1 MHPLPSR
8 RERGPRVRLLPFAL
22 ALALGCGAL
31 ATAPGA
37 LAQPAESSAALF
49 QYDIPAGPLGDT
61 LTRIARESGRGISVA
76 PELLAGRSAPALRG
90 HYSAEE
96 AARLALA
103 GSGLELVVTPSGAL
117 SVRQGETSLAPVNVS
132 ATLLAELRV
141 TASAERSATSE
152 GSGSYAARAAT
163 IGKTAQTLREIPQ
176 SVSVITRQRMD
187 DQQLTSVTS
196 ALRTA
201 TGVIST
207 GYYDQEAPS
216 ARGFNMNEQ
225 HDGVPQQ
232 GGSSGLAPDLA
243 IYDRIEILRGSSG
256 LLSGSGEPG
265 GAVNYVRKR
274 PQAEFGVGAALAAGS
289 WNNRRAT
296 VDVNVPLSEDGS
308 FRGRVV
314 GAYQERD
321 FFYDVAHNR
330 RSTTFITLEYDL
342 TPRTTIGASHTYVK
356 RDGHAFWGLPT
367 YTDGSFVKSRS
378 AFVGPDTG
386 YLMKVEESSVD
397 IRHRFDNGW
406 EAKGALSKRAHRFD
420 GYGAYNNTG
429 GVDRATGLG
438 GLAIGLIQST
448 TRRDGAD
455 ISVSGPVE
463 LFGRSHVLAFG
474 YNKAI
479 QDYTGGANY
488 VSAGNVDLFNDH
500 DFDALLPTRVINKS
514 QTVTE
519 QSGYYGMARIKLA
532 DPLTLVLGGR
542 WTDYESKSRAVRPAK
557 AAWTR
562 SKAEADGEFTPYG
575 GLIWDFSR
583 AISLYAS
590 YTDIFVPQTQMD
602 VGGKVLDP
610 RVGWQGEVGVKG
622 EFFDGALNASLAA
635 FRIRDKNR
643 AMTDTTHIG
652 CGGTS
657 TGTCYTAAGLVQ
669 SQGWE
674 AEVSGSPAPGWD
686 LSAGYTYNQTEY
698 LRDTSA
704 ANVGERFNSAT
715 PRHLLKLWAHYRFDH
730 RPFDGALAGWSVGAG
745 LRAQSG
751 IYFGTSTATVK
762 RREQPGYAVAALQVG
777 YRANRHWNAT
787 LAVNNLFDRR
797 YFELVSGTGFA
808 NIYGEPRNVML
819 TLEYKL

>member
-1 MHPLPSR
+1 MSNPP
-8 RERGPRVRLLPFAL
+8 PKLLRPL
-22 ALALGCGAL
+22 ALALHLAFLGAAG
-31 ATAPGA
+31 ATVILPAIA
-37 LAQPAESSAALF
+37 RAQDAAF
-49 QYDIPAGPLGDT
+49 DFAIPAGPLQQALT
-61 LTRIARESGRGISVA
+61 AFASQTRINVSFTPA
-76 PELLAGRSAPALRG
+76 LAGGSKHSPGVKGRHNADQAL
-90 HYSAEE
+90 S
-96 AARLALA
+96 LLLA
-103 GSGLELVVTPSGAL
+103 GSGLVA
-117 SVRQGETSLAPVNVS
+117 VRQANGFTLEQAATDGEATLAPV
-132 ATLLAELRV
+132 TV
-141 TASAERSATSE
+141 TGQGERSATSE
-152 GSGSYAARAAT
+152 GSGSYAARAAS
-163 IGKTAQTLREIPQ
+163 IGKLSQSLREIPQ
-176 SVSVITRQRMD
+176 SVSVISRQRMD
-187 DQQLTSVTS
+187 DQRLTSVTD
-196 ALRTA
+196 ALRTS

-207 GYYDQEAPS
+207 GYFDQETPS
-216 ARGFNMNEQ
+216 VRGFNMNEQ

-274 PQAEFGVGAALAAGS
+274 PHAEFGLDATLASGS
-289 WNNRRAT
+289 WNNHRAT
-296 VDVNVPLSEDGS
+296 VDVNVPLSADGAL
-308 FRGRVV
+308 RGRVV

-330 RSTTFITLEYDL
+330 RSTTFLTLEHDL
-342 TPRTTIGASHTYVK
+342 SARTTVGVAYAYVE
-356 RDGHAFWGLPT
+356 RNGHSFWGLPT

-386 YLMKVEESSVD
+386 YEMKIEESAVD
-397 IRHRFDNGW
+397 IKHRFDNGW

-420 GYGAYNNTG
+420 GYGAYNNSG

-455 ISVSGPVE
+455 ISLNGPVE
-463 LFGRSHVLAFG
+463 LFGQTHTLAFG
-474 YNKAI
+474 YNTAI
-479 QDYTGGANY
+479 NDYIGGANY
-488 VSAGNVDLFNDH
+488 VSASNVDLFNDH
-500 DFDALLPTRVINKS
+500 DFDALLPTYVANKS
-514 QTVTE
+514 QTRTE
-519 QSGYYGMARIKLA
+519 QSGYFGMARIKLA
-532 DPLTLVLGGR
+532 DPFTVVLGGR

-562 SKAEADGEFTPYG
+562 SKAEANGEFTPYG
-575 GLIWDFSR
+575 GLIWDFSQDM
-583 AISLYAS
+583 SLYAS

-622 EFFDGALNASLAA
+622 EFFDGGLNASLAV

-643 AMTDTTHIG
+643 AMTDADHLG
-652 CGGTS
+652 CGGTA

-674 AEVSGSPAPGWD
+674 AELSGSPAPGWD

-698 LRDTSA
+698 LRDSNG

-715 PRHLLKLWAHYRFDH
+715 PRHLLKLWAHHRFDH
-730 RPFDGALAGWSVGAG
+730 RLFDGALAGWSVGAG

-762 RREQPGYAVAALQVG
+762 RREQSGYAVASLNVG
-777 YRANRHWNAT
+777 YRADRHWSAT

-819 TLEYKL
+819 TVEYKL